1 MEAASASSKPD
12 AIDLSRLCLS
22 EPEVIDLTQ
31 LSLRPLGLSD
41 LDDLMVWTSDEKVA
55 NFCSREPYTS
65 KDQGIDFIENA
76 AASFLWRRA
85 ICLKDRAIGCI
96 TLSSYADVDKARE
109 KSAELGYVLGSNYW
123 GKGIVT
129 EAVKQAIK
137 AAFIEFPYLD
147 RVEALVDVENLGSQ
161 RVLEKAGFQREG
173 LLRKYLVRKGK
184 SRDTFMFSVLLSDL
198 HPQL

>member
-12 AIDLSRLCLS
+12 AIDLSQLCLS

-55 NFCSREPYTS
+55 NFCSWEPYTS

-85 ICLKDRAIGCI
+85 ICLNDRAIGCI
-96 TLSSYADVDKARE
+96 TLSSYAAFDKARE